1 MYQGKYASNTKK
13 RAPIAPSEAQS
24 SAPVATSAP
33 VAKNAPAKKKRKKPV
48 TKGTIAFYGF
58 YLVLIISLAIGIGVA
73 MNMLGDWLV
82 VFEASQPETKSQA
95 VFEQLFKDPDWEQLY
110 DMAGFQDTQF
120 ESRESYAAYMEN
132 KVGSQEL
139 TYVKTSAGLT
149 GGHKYIIRLGE
160 ENLGTF
166 TLQNQVEG
174 DLEIPDWQLDNLELF
189 MARETAVTVRTQPGH
204 TVTLNGVAMNE
215 SHLVATTHT
224 VLDDYAPEGYH
235 GDRTVTYYTDGLL
248 MTPEILITDENGK
261 ALEHPYDADTG
272 IYYEVLPQK
281 PEITQAQYDAV
292 VGATKSYAKYM
303 IGASGAKL
311 DNYFNTSSDLYHT
324 IKDNEL
330 WFKGYTGYSFSEETV
345 SEYYRYSDDM
355 FSARIQ
361 ITLNVKRAN
370 GSIKEFNIDHTFF
383 AKTNANGV
391 WKVFKMTNAD
401 LQEVV
406 SQVRLTFQNGAQV
419 IHQDMY
425 NANSST
431 LQTPTVTVPEG
442 QQFLG
447 WFREVRDENG
457 DTTLQLMFK
466 PDKNGKVSLPH
477 GYVLEHM
484 VLIARFG
491 KEGA

>member
-1 MYQGKYASNTKK
+1 MYQGKYVSN
-13 RAPIAPSEAQS
+13 E
-24 SAPVATSAP
+24 
-33 VAKNAPAKKKRKKPV
+33 KKPV
-48 TKGTIAFYGF
+48 KPQKTDNKNTKNKKSRSKGTLVFYGIYF
-58 YLVLIISLAIGIGVA
+58 LLIVAFIIGMCYVLNLL
-73 MNMLGDWLV
+73 NDWLV
-82 VFEASQPETKSQA
+82 NFEASQPETKSKE
-95 VFEQLFKDPDWEQLY
+95 VFQQLFEDPDWEQLY
-110 DMAGFQDTQF
+110 DMAGFQDTLF
-120 ESRESYAAYMEN
+120 ESKESYAAYMEN

-139 TYVKTSAGLT
+139 TYIKTSAGLS
-149 GGHKYIIRLGE
+149 GGHKYIIRLGN

-174 DLEIPDWQLDNLELF
+174 DLEIPDWQLDAVELF
-189 MARETAVTVRTQPGH
+189 MAREADVTIRTQPGH
-204 TVTLNGVAMNE
+204 TVSLNGIPMSEDYIVAK
-215 SHLVATTHT
+215 THT

-248 MTPEILITDENGK
+248 MTPEIVITDENGNT
-261 ALEHPYDADTG
+261 LEHAYDAETDT
-272 IYYEVLPQK
+272 YYEVLPAK
-281 PEITQAQYDAV
+281 PEISQSEYDAV

-303 IGASGAKL
+303 IGAKGAKL
-311 DNYFNTSSDLYHT
+311 ENYFNTSSDLYHS

-330 WFKGYTGYSFSEETV
+330 WFKGWAGYDFGEETV
-345 SEYYRYSDDM
+345 SEYHRYSDDM

-361 ITLNVKRAN
+361 ITLNVKRSN

-391 WKVFKMTNAD
+391 WKVFKMTNAN
-401 LQEVV
+401 LEEVIT
-406 SQVRLTFQNGAQV
+406 QVRLTFKDGTEV

-431 LQTPTVTVPEG
+431 LETPTVTAPEG

-447 WFREVRDENG
+447 WFREVREENG

-466 PDKNGKVSLPH
+466 PDENGNVSLPH

>member
-13 RAPIAPSEAQS
+13 RAPISSSEPQS
-24 SAPVATSAP
+24 
-33 VAKNAPAKKKRKKPV
+33 NAPAAKRAPTKKKRKKPV
-48 TKGTIAFYGF
+48 TKGTVAFYCLYF
-58 YLVLIISLAIGIGVA
+58 LLIVAFVIGMIYALGL
-73 MNMLGDWLV
+73 LGDWLV
-82 VFEASQPETKSQA
+82 DFEASQPETKSQE
-95 VFEQLFKDPDWEQLY
+95 VFRQLFEDPDWEQLY
-110 DMAGFQDTQF
+110 DLAGFQDTQF

-132 KVGSQEL
+132 KVGDQEL
-139 TYVKTSAGLT
+139 TYTKTSAGLT
-149 GGHKYIIRLGE
+149 GGHKYIIRLGD

-166 TLQNQVEG
+166 TLQNQVED
-174 DLEIPDWQLDNLELF
+174 DLEIPDWQLDTVELF

-235 GDRTVTYYTDGLL
+235 GDRSVTYYTDGLL
-248 MTPEILITDENGK
+248 MTPEIRITDENGN
-261 ALEHPYDADTG
+261 ALEHAYDADTG

-281 PEITQAQYDAV
+281 PEITRDQYDAV

-311 DNYFNTSSDLYHT
+311 ENYFNTSSDLYHT

-330 WFKGYTGYSFSEETV
+330 WFKGYTGYSFGEETV

-370 GSIKEFNIDHTFF
+370 GSVKEFDIDHTFF
-383 AKTNANGV
+383 VKKNANGV
-391 WKVFKMTNAD
+391 WKVFEMTNVN
-401 LQEVV
+401 LEEVI
-406 SQVRLTFQNGAQV
+406 SQVRLTFKVGSEV
-419 IHQDMY
+419 VHQDMY

-431 LQTPTVTVPEG
+431 LDTPTVTAPEG

-447 WFREVRDENG
+447 WFREVRDANG

-466 PDKNGKVSLPH
+466 PDENGKVSLPH
-477 GYVLEHM
+477 GYTLEHM

>member
-1 MYQGKYASNTKK
+1 MYQGKYVSN
-13 RAPIAPSEAQS
+13 A
-24 SAPVATSAP
+24 
-33 VAKNAPAKKKRKKPV
+33 KKPV
-48 TKGTIAFYGF
+48 KSPEINNKSSKKKKSLSKGTAVFYGIYF
-58 YLVLIISLAIGIGVA
+58 LLIVAFVIGMVYVMGLLNDFLV
-73 MNMLGDWLV
+73 D
-82 VFEASQPETKSQA
+82 FEASQPETKSQE
-95 VFEQLFKDPDWEQLY
+95 VFRQLFEDPDWEQLY

-132 KVGSQEL
+132 KVGDQEL
-139 TYVKTSAGLT
+139 TYIKTSAGLT
-149 GGHKYIIRLGE
+149 GGHKYIIRLGN

-166 TLQNQVEG
+166 TLQNQVEN
-174 DLEIPDWQLDNLELF
+174 DLEIPDWQLDTVELF

-235 GDRTVTYYTDGLL
+235 GDRSVTYYTDGLL
-248 MTPEILITDENGK
+248 MTPEIVITDENGN
-261 ALEHPYDADTG
+261 ALEHAYDADTDT
-272 IYYEVLPQK
+272 YYEVLPQK
-281 PEITQAQYDAV
+281 PEITQDQYDAV
-292 VGATKSYAKYM
+292 VNATKSYAKYM
-303 IGASGAKL
+303 IGASGAGL
-311 DNYFNTSSDLYHT
+311 NNYFNTSSDLYHT

-330 WFKGYTGYSFSEETV
+330 WFKGYTGYSFGEETV

-370 GSIKEFNIDHTFF
+370 GSVKEFDIDHTFF
-383 AKTNANGV
+383 VKKNANGV
-391 WKVFKMTNAD
+391 WKVFEMTNVN
-401 LQEVV
+401 LEEVI
-406 SQVRLTFQNGAQV
+406 SQVRLTFKVGSEV
-419 IHQDMY
+419 VHQDMY

-431 LQTPTVTVPEG
+431 LDTPTVTAPEG

-466 PDKNGKVSLPH
+466 PDENGKVALPY

-484 VLIARFG
+484 VLTARFG